1 MKNFLLAILL
11 NGIFYYNFADSQNI
25 VLTSI
30 KTASESINTNQ
41 LESNIKSIESRILS
55 ESASSISKPEKGFFN
70 TIISWFSNSNS
81 NKSKQIKQ
89 QLPPVIIALALGGG
103 AAKGFA
109 HIGVIK
115 ALEENGIKPQ
125 IITGTS
131 AGSLV
136 GSLYA
141 YGYSAQQLEQISYQM
156 DELNLADFTFS
167 KKGLLKGQKL
177 QDFVNNKI
185 NNTNIQNLKYKF
197 TAIATDLDSGQS
209 VAFNYGNTGVAV
221 RASCS
226 VPNIFIPVIIAN
238 HRYVDGGLSAPVP
251 VTYAANMGANL
262 IIAVDITSK
271 PQNTKATGFLS
282 NLDQTINIMGVKLL
296 NEQLKSAHFIIAPD
310 ISKLSSFAFD
320 QKKQAIDLGY
330 KATLQI
336 IPQIKARIVQMQEN
350 TFTN

>member
-141 YGYSAQQLEQISYQM
+141 YGY
-156 DELNLADFTFS
+156 
-167 KKGLLKGQKL
+167 
-177 QDFVNNKI
+177 
-185 NNTNIQNLKYKF
+185 
-197 TAIATDLDSGQS
+197 
-209 VAFNYGNTGVAV
+209 
-221 RASCS
+221 
-226 VPNIFIPVIIAN
+226 
-238 HRYVDGGLSAPVP
+238 
-251 VTYAANMGANL
+251 
-262 IIAVDITSK
+262 
-271 PQNTKATGFLS
+271 
-282 NLDQTINIMGVKLL
+282 
-296 NEQLKSAHFIIAPD
+296 
-310 ISKLSSFAFD
+310 
-320 QKKQAIDLGY
+320 
-330 KATLQI
+330 
-336 IPQIKARIVQMQEN
+336 
-350 TFTN
+350 